1 MLKVGLMLIP
11 QALAYAEV
19 RIFFAK
25 FQWRPKFEFIIFLS

>member
-19 RIFFAK
+19 RTFFSK
-25 FQWRPKFEFIIFLS
+25 DLSFNS